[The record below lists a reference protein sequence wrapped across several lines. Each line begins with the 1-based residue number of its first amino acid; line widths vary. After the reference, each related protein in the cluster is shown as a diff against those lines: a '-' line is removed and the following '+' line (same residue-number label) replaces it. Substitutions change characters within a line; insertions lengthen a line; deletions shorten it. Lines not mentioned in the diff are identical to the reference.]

1 MTSLRVVATTL
12 ALNVALC
19 AAHLVVGWLSGSQIV
34 LAQAADS
41 LFDIAVGVVLVVTV
55 RVAAQPS
62 DENHPFGHQR
72 AEPIGA
78 LVTAVLAAVLAV
90 EVARSAVAALL
101 VDAAPRVDAAV
112 VGVLAAKFASKLVLL
127 FALLRRRAAA
137 ASQAVD
143 ATRIDTW
150 NDVLTCGSSLLGI
163 ALVGAGW
170 ARADA
175 LLALPIAASIGRN
188 GWGLAR
194 VSLRYLMGEAPP
206 AEVRAELR
214 AKAAAVRGVKS
225 VPLLRAHYV
234 GSVLHVQVNLLV
246 AAGSSSAESHD
257 IGVDV
262 QRALEADPRV
272 GEAFVH
278 IDTGEGKDGT

>member
-1 MTSLRVVATTL
+1 MTSFRVVATTL

-19 AAHLVVGWLSGSQIV
+19 AAHVVVGWLSGSQIV

-41 LFDIAVGVVLVVTV
+41 LFDIAVGVVLLVSVK
-55 RVAAQPS
+55 VAAQPS
-62 DENHPFGHQR
+62 DANHPFGHQR

-101 VDAAPRVDAAV
+101 ADAAPRVDAAV
-112 VGVLAAKFASKLVLL
+112 VGVLAAKFSSKLVLL
-127 FALLRRRAAA
+127 VVLTRRRAA

-150 NDVLTCGSSLLGI
+150 NDVLTTSSSLLGI
-163 ALVGAGW
+163 ALVTKGW
-170 ARADA
+170 PRADA

-194 VSLRYLMGEAPP
+194 QNVRFLMGEAPP
-206 AEVRAELR
+206 AEVSEELR
-214 AKAAAVRGVKS
+214 ARAAAVPGVVS
-225 VPLLRAHYV
+225 VPRVRAHYV
-234 GSVLHVQVNLLV
+234 GSTLHVQVNLLI
-246 AAGSSSAESHD
+246 AAGSSAAQSHD
-257 IGVDV
+257 VEIDV

>member
-1 MTSLRVVATTL
+1 LTSLRVVATTL

-78 LVTAVLAAVLAV
+78 LVTAALAAVLAV

-101 VDAAPRVDAAV
+101 VDAAPRIDATV

-127 FALLRRRAAA
+127 LVLLRRRAA

-150 NDVLTCGSSLLGI
+150 NDVLTSGSSLLGI
-163 ALVGAGW
+163 ALVVAGW
-170 ARADA
+170 VRADA

-194 VSLRYLMGEAPP
+194 ESLRYLMGEAPP

>member
-41 LFDIAVGVVLVVTV
+41 LFDIAVGVVLLVSVK
-55 RVAAQPS
+55 VAAQPS
-62 DENHPFGHQR
+62 DANHPFGHQR

-101 VDAAPRVDAAV
+101 ADAAPRVDAAV
-112 VGVLAAKFASKLVLL
+112 IGVLAAKFVSKLVLL
-127 FALLRRRAAA
+127 VVLTRRRAA

-150 NDVLTCGSSLLGI
+150 NDVLTTGSSLLGI
-163 ALVGAGW
+163 VLVTTGW
-170 ARADA
+170 PRADA

-194 VSLRYLMGEAPP
+194 QSLRFLMGEAPP
-206 AEVRAELR
+206 AEVSDELR
-214 AKAAAVRGVKS
+214 ARAAAIPGVVS
-225 VPLLRAHYV
+225 VPRLRAHYV
-234 GSVLHVQVNLLV
+234 GSTLHVQVNLLI
-246 AAGSSSAESHD
+246 AAGSTAAQSHD
-257 IGVDV
+257 IEIDV
-262 QRALEADPRV
+262 LRALEADARV

>member
-19 AAHLVVGWLSGSQIV
+19 AAHVVVGLLSGSQIV

-41 LFDIAVGVVLVVTV
+41 LFDIAVGVVLLVSVK
-55 RVAAQPS
+55 VAAQPS

-78 LVTAVLAAVLAV
+78 LVTAVLAAVLSV

-101 VDAAPRVDAAV
+101 ADAAPSVDGGV
-112 VGVLAAKFASKLVLL
+112 IGVLAAKFASKLVLL
-127 FALLRRRAAA
+127 IALARRRAV

-143 ATRIDTW
+143 ATRLDTW
-150 NDVLTCGSSLLGI
+150 NDVLTTGSSLLGI
-163 ALVGAGW
+163 ALVTTGW
-170 ARADA
+170 PRADA

-188 GWGLAR
+188 GYGLAR
-194 VSLRYLMGEAPP
+194 QSLRYLMGEAPP
-206 AEVRAELR
+206 AAVQEELR
-214 AKAAAVRGVKS
+214 AKAAAVEGVVG
-225 VPLLRAHYV
+225 VPRLRAHYV
-234 GSVLHVQVNLLV
+234 GSVLHVQVTLRI
-246 AAGSSSAESHD
+246 AAGSSAAQSHD
-257 IGVDV
+257 VEIDV
-262 QRALEADPRV
+262 QHALEDDPRV

>member
-41 LFDIAVGVVLVVTV
+41 LFDIAVGVVLLVSVK
-55 RVAAQPS
+55 VAAQPS
-62 DENHPFGHQR
+62 DANHPFGHQR

-101 VDAAPRVDAAV
+101 ADAAPRVDTAV
-112 VGVLAAKFASKLVLL
+112 IGVLAAKFASKLVLL
-127 FALLRRRAAA
+127 VVLMRRRAA

-150 NDVLTCGSSLLGI
+150 NDVLTTGSSLLGI
-163 ALVGAGW
+163 VLVTTGW
-170 ARADA
+170 PRADA

-194 VSLRYLMGEAPP
+194 QSLRFLMGEAPP
-206 AEVRAELR
+206 AEVSDELLAR
-214 AKAAAVRGVKS
+214 AAAIPGVVS
-225 VPLLRAHYV
+225 VPRLRAHYV
-234 GSVLHVQVNLLV
+234 GSTLHVQVNLLI
-246 AAGSSSAESHD
+246 AAGSSAAQSHD
-257 IGVDV
+257 IEIDV
-262 QRALEADPRV
+262 LRALESDPRV

>member
-1 MTSLRVVATTL
+1 LTSLRVVATTL
-12 ALNVALC
+12 ALNVVLC
-19 AAHLVVGWLSGSQIV
+19 AAHLFVGWLSGSQIV

-41 LFDIAVGVVLVVTV
+41 LFDIAVGIVLLVTV

-62 DENHPFGHQR
+62 DDNHPFGHQR

-101 VDAAPRVDAAV
+101 GDAAPRVDAAV

-127 FALLRRRAAA
+127 VVLLRRRAA

-150 NDVLTCGSSLLGI
+150 NDVLTSASSLLGI
-163 ALVGAGW
+163 ALAGAGW
-170 ARADA
+170 VRADA

-194 VSLRYLMGEAPP
+194 ESLRYLMGEAPP
-206 AEVRAELR
+206 EEVRAELR

-262 QRALEADPRV
+262 QRALEADARV

>member
-1 MTSLRVVATTL
+1 MTSLRVIASTL

-41 LFDIAVGVVLVVTV
+41 LFDLAVGVVLLVSVK
-55 RVAAQPS
+55 VAAQPS
-62 DENHPFGHQR
+62 DANHPFGHQR

-101 VDAAPRVDAAV
+101 ADAAPRVDAAV
-112 VGVLAAKFASKLVLL
+112 IGVLAAKFVSKLVLL
-127 FALLRRRAAA
+127 VVLMRRRAA

-150 NDVLTCGSSLLGI
+150 NDVLTTGSSLLGI
-163 ALVGAGW
+163 ALVTAGW
-170 ARADA
+170 PRADA

-194 VSLRYLMGEAPP
+194 QSLRFLMGEAPP
-206 AEVRAELR
+206 AEVSDELR
-214 AKAAAVRGVKS
+214 ARAAAIPGVVS
-225 VPLLRAHYV
+225 VPRLRAHYV
-234 GSVLHVQVNLLV
+234 GSTLHVQVNLLI
-246 AAGSSSAESHD
+246 AAGSTAAQSHD
-257 IGVDV
+257 VEIDV
-262 QRALEADPRV
+262 LRALEADPRV